1 MDGVLLGCWF
11 CTELDIV
18 DLKFKTR
25 ERPQSGPRPTCT
37 LLFLKINIEDVLFHS
52 MQKYIW

>member
-1 MDGVLLGCWF
+1 MDGVLSGCWF